1 VSQFDKHAD
10 SYIEDVQRSIDFCG
24 QELAYFTKRKVEIL
38 LDVIHRHVGDASKL
52 SILDVGCGV
61 GQTDELL
68 RPHVGHLHGVDV
80 AAEAIKRAAK
90 ANPTVA
96 YDVYDGARLPYDDAS
111 MDVAFSI
118 CVMHH
123 VDVQDRPQFA
133 AELRRVVRP
142 NGLVVVF
149 EHNPYNPLT
158 RKVVRECPFDEGVVL
173 LSRRT
178 VSRLLK
184 EADLRSVEA
193 RYVIFLPFD
202 RRFVPAIER
211 RLGWLLAGAQHYVA
225 VRR

>member
-24 QELAYFTKRKVEIL
+24 QELAYFTRRKVEML
-38 LDVIHRHVGDASKL
+38 LDVIHRRVGDAAKR
-52 SILDVGCGV
+52 SILDVGCGI

-68 RPHVGHLHGVDV
+68 RPHVGQLCGVDV
-80 AAEAIKRAAK
+80 AAEAIKRAAQ
-90 ANPTVA
+90 ANPSVA
-96 YDVYDGARLPYDDAS
+96 YDVYDGGRLPYDDAS

-142 NGLVVVF
+142 KGLVVVF

-173 LSRRT
+173 LNRRT
-178 VSRLLK
+178 VFRLLK
-184 EADLRSVEA
+184 GAGLQPVEA

-202 RRFVPAIER
+202 RGFVPPIER
-211 RLGWLLAGAQHYVA
+211 TLAWLPAGAQHYVA
-225 VRR
+225 ARR

>member
-24 QELAYFTKRKVEIL
+24 QELAYFTRRKVELL
-38 LDVIHRHVGDASKL
+38 LDVIHRRLGDAAKL
-52 SILDVGCGV
+52 SILDVGCGI

-68 RPHVGHLHGVDV
+68 RPHVGQLYGVDV
-80 AAEAIKRAAK
+80 AAEAIKRAAQ
-90 ANPTVA
+90 ANPSVA
-96 YDVYDGARLPYDDAS
+96 YDVYDGGRLPYDDAS

-133 AELRRVVRP
+133 AELSRVVRP
-142 NGLVVVF
+142 KGLVVVF

-173 LSRRT
+173 LNRRT
-178 VSRLLK
+178 VFRLLK
-184 EADLRSVEA
+184 GADLQPVEA
-193 RYVIFLPFD
+193 RYVIFLPLD
-202 RRFVPAIER
+202 HAFVPPIER
-211 RLGWLLAGAQHYVA
+211 TLAWLPAGAQHYVA
-225 VRR
+225 ARR

>member
-1 VSQFDKHAD
+1 VSQFDKHVD
-10 SYIEDVQRSIDFCG
+10 SYIKDVERSIDFCG
-24 QELAYFTKRKVEIL
+24 QELAYFTRRKVELL
-38 LDVIHRHVGDASKL
+38 LDVIRRRVGDPAKL

-68 RPHVGHLHGVDV
+68 RPHVGHLHGVDI

-96 YDVYDGARLPYDDAS
+96 YDVYDGGRLPYDDAS

-133 AELRRVVRP
+133 AELRRIVRP
-142 NGLVVVF
+142 KGLAVVF

-158 RKVVRECPFDEGVVL
+158 RKVVRDCPFDEGVVL
-173 LSRRT
+173 LNRRT
-178 VSRLLK
+178 VAAFLMN
-184 EADLRSVEA
+184 ADLQPVEA

-202 RRFVPAIER
+202 RRFVAPIER
-211 RLGWLLAGAQHYVA
+211 KLGWLPAGAQHYVA
-225 VRR
+225 ARR